1 MRLNTMRLLPP
12 PGGGPSLSWLRLG
25 TLVLPLLA
33 LFLVWRPLLAGDESI
48 FNRDVE
54 DAEMLFFRG
63 DYDKAIERIRVAK
76 DGLRDLHFESVRR
89 RAVNV
94 DVVYLES
101 VLDILK
107 AQVRTGQGYTAS
119 AKGLLE
125 QAGKRL
131 YRRAAALAKSGA
143 TVDDLAFYNYQL
155 GFIQMC
161 LGEVTLKEAEI
172 EAAISN
178 RETSRRKCI
187 GFFEEGSKLIR
198 GTFRNSGFR
207 DFDLQLRLLNY
218 CELRLA
224 HMMVITGD
232 AGRARTFFDDARE
245 LLETDV
251 YWAEQFHPEGKP
263 KTFSNGVGGA
273 SKVATPDNKGGGPPT
288 PPGGPAPGPGTAP
301 ATPGAA
307 DEAVITAFDSNNQ
320 QTLDAS
326 TNDRHRIRTAIFYIQ
341 LLDVQAE
348 LELLSGHPFLAEEAA
363 SRARDIAEEQCGDS
377 MFHAETLATLSS
389 VCCDCFT
396 EEMELA
402 AKVSSGSVQRSL
414 STSDVHELAA
424 QTYLA
429 DAKEFVEA
437 AERIADSANPAQPI
451 HFQILAVRRK
461 LGKLRNDKSAL
472 EALDVRCREMAKL
485 RAEDKPKAGKTDTD
499 E

>member
-1 MRLNTMRLLPP
+1 MFLL
-12 PGGGPSLSWLRLG
+12 LLLG
-25 TLVLPLLA
+25 LFLAWHPLLA
-33 LFLVWRPLLAGDESI
+33 ADESI
-48 FNRDVE
+48 FNRDVK

-76 DGLRDLHFESVRR
+76 EGLRDLHFESVRR
-89 RAVNV
+89 RAANV

-101 VLDILK
+101 ILDILK
-107 AQVRTGQGYTAS
+107 AQVRTGQGYMAS

-131 YRRAAALAKSGA
+131 YRRAALLAKSGA

-161 LGEVTLKEAEI
+161 LGEVALKEAEI

-178 RETSRRKCI
+178 RDTSKRKCI

-198 GTFRNSGFR
+198 GTFRNSGFG

-273 SKVATPDNKGGGPPT
+273 SKVVAPDNKGGGPP
-288 PPGGPAPGPGTAP
+288 PPAGGPAAGPTAAP

-307 DEAVITAFDSNNQ
+307 AGEPVTTAFDNNNQ
-320 QTLDAS
+320 QSLDAS
-326 TNDRHRIRTAIFYIQ
+326 TIDRHRIRTAIFYIQ

-348 LELLSGHPFLAEEAA
+348 LELLSGHPLLAEEAA

-377 MFHAETLATLSS
+377 MLHAETLATLSS
-389 VCCDCFT
+389 VCCDCFS

-402 AKVSSGSVQRSL
+402 AKASSGSVQRSRN
-414 STSDVHELAA
+414 TTDVYELAA

-437 AERIADSANPAQPI
+437 AERIAESANPAQPI

-472 EALDVRCREMAKL
+472 EAIDIRCREMAKL
-485 RAEDKPKAGKTDTD
+485 RGEDKPKVGKADV